1 MQLSFSVL
9 RRHAI
14 MQGMLSDEV
23 LHKLADSEAHVLD
36 ISRSA
41 GLTYDGICRC
51 LQVGQSDTVRGLTS
65 CNTPFVW

>member
-1 MQLSFSVL
+1 
-9 RRHAI
+9 

-23 LHKLADSEAHVLD
+23 LQKLADSEAHVLD

-51 LQVGQSDTVRGLTS
+51 LQVGQSDIARKLAA
-65 CNTPFVW
+65 CNTPFMW